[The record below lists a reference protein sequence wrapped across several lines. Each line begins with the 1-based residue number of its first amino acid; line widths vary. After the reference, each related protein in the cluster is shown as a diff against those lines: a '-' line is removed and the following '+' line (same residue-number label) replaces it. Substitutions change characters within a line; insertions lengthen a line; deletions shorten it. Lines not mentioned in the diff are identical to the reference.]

1 MWGGF
6 VKPWPMREK
15 PMCLLPLSYSNH
27 FHKERLLVVEAVMI
41 FGSGVAGLSV
51 LTHTHTPPTVDFIMA
66 GKTFTHSP
74 IRDLVILLFIS
85 THEPSSVCWSH
96 ARVFSWFFQLM
107 QRAESRALLSTIYC
121 AAVVL
126 SRTVCFI
133 VVSLC
138 LGMEPFI
145 LTHKQLLVGLMHSKL
160 RAVLPL
166 SPMISYRES
175 FHA

>member
-1 MWGGF
+1 
-6 VKPWPMREK
+6 
-15 PMCLLPLSYSNH
+15 
-27 FHKERLLVVEAVMI
+27 MI

-51 LTHTHTPPTVDFIMA
+51 LTHMHTPPTVDFTMA

-74 IRDLVILLFIS
+74 ISDLMILLFIS
-85 THEPSSVCWSH
+85 THEISSVCWSH
-96 ARVFSWFFQLM
+96 AQVFSWFFQLM

-126 SRTVCFI
+126 SRTVCFV

-138 LGMEPFI
+138 LGTESFI
-145 LTHKQLLVGLMHSKL
+145 LMHKQLLVGLTHSKL
-160 RAVLPL
+160 RAVFPL
-166 SPMISYRES
+166 SPTISCRES